1 MLSSV
6 CGGLSEQSPPPRLA
20 HRTLVITG
28 YFYIAC
34 SSVKYL
40 IALFPPLS
48 LDFSFDLFIISEILL
63 YAVVKMSSV
72 YSLAITNVKFCSVSL
87 FSGTSFERFDRT
99 LLLSVEQYT
108 CNQLIVFA
116 L

>member
-1 MLSSV
+1 MYFAQL
-6 CGGLSEQSPPPRLA
+6 CLWGLSEQSPPPSYRLA
-20 HRTLVITG
+20 HRTLVLTG
-28 YFYIAC
+28 FFYIAC

-72 YSLAITNVKFCSVSL
+72 
-87 FSGTSFERFDRT
+87 
-99 LLLSVEQYT
+99 
-108 CNQLIVFA
+108 
-116 L
+116 